1 MGSMYDNRVDDKP
14 VNVENTV
21 ITEDML
27 EELRNILKSDRHE
40 RVMEAFE
47 ASWLREKRELPVA

>member
-1 MGSMYDNRVDDKP
+1 MYDNRVDDKP